1 MLQLAI
7 RCSVASVGSIV
18 QCASGVPSSPLDA
31 GYPTLT
37 VLLHVRPRPL
47 AAGLEIAVYSGSAED
62 EECCSA
68 YMDRQG
74 MLFGVPRTQAGLERF
89 AASLVD
95 AGPEEH
101 GENGP
106 GTLALPAKHDKWS
119 RGWYRVQLDLLLP
132 EEVQATPKVG

>member
-1 MLQLAI
+1 M
-7 RCSVASVGSIV
+7 
-18 QCASGVPSSPLDA
+18 PSSLLDA

-47 AAGLEIAVYSGSAED
+47 ATGLEIAMYSGAADD
-62 EECCSA
+62 EECNSA

-74 MLFGVPRTQAGLERF
+74 IVFAVPRTQAGLERF

-95 AGPEEH
+95 VGPEGH
-101 GENGP
+101 GENSR
-106 GTLALPAKHDKWS
+106 GTMALPTEHDKWS
-119 RGWYRVQLDLLLP
+119 RGWCRVQLDLLLP